1 MLASPTILLNAALS
15 FVPDRTIAVRGPDS
29 VAVVSPM
36 FNEEA
41 GAARA
46 LTALLA
52 QTEPLDEIVISING
66 GTDATAAEVRRT
78 LEEHDF
84 TPGSCERLPAFLASV
99 QRWHAEGS
107 STRIVVIEHHEPMS
121 KAESVNVAVLSKLA
135 TARRVLV
142 VDGDTVLDPGF
153 VAGIRDNFY
162 RFSVVRGRT
171 VDGRRTV
178 TSFVLEDHA
187 LQSGAVRSLRP
198 RGAGL
203 AAQLVWLARTGEY
216 AVSCVL
222 RSGQTRRLGRR
233 GPLARSRLF
242 TVVGCGFVA
251 RSDTFP
257 MPDDTRT
264 EDHDF
269 TLEVQNRD
277 EVVSRSSARALDHRG
292 FRLVIDGRETSFSE
306 HVGYDTEV
314 TVRTGA
320 SARFVDESVMYTED
334 PRHTGGLIRQLE
346 RWNGGAIEN
355 AWKRLARPRD
365 RARLRPNGRF
375 AIGSALVEN
384 ALGLSLVLVVPALL
398 GLRHGFAWSEN
409 LLTGLGAWLA
419 FDLAGCALL
428 TLIGLRRTR
437 RHGGRSPVTDGA
449 KARAGRVWSPLV
461 SSIVSAATAA
471 LVAVPLQVLRLV
483 NAVSYVAAVS
493 RTLPALTR
501 GRGNLSEP
509 RPEVG
514 ARTIATVTAARRPS
528 ITWERPAAVVTPAAY
543 ARTAGTA
550 LVLALVVMT
559 VFSSTALVASSTV
572 RPDRAAWR
580 LTYAKN
586 RVDMGSH
593 TLLPLASTPFAPESP
608 DGRVMM
614 LVGSERA
621 QARAPGARVVR
632 GAGPLAPLEP
642 RSGLSPFC
650 SPDRLA
656 GGESDRR
663 LVRGAG
669 VVGYTPLSPWGIL
682 VLARLAP
689 LLSHL
694 EEAASAYDVDADLLL
709 RVLLNESYLDPLA
722 VGPTEDLGLAQVTSD
737 SLTLLRSVSSDSSS
751 RFYNPSLIAPG
762 FSVFDP
768 AFSLC
773 AGAAK
778 LAWAVS
784 EPFGASDEVAYA
796 RYINPLV
803 GVARGRVADT
813 HVEAVAAMTALT
825 PLTEL
830 LGSTISAYRA
840 DKESVTE
847 EERRLLDVAE
857 DVRSGRLD
865 LAGAYRTT
873 AALVVEMQVLDVEL
887 YDQVLERLY
896 GAEPGSEADAGTIL
910 AMLPE
915 MKASSSSRAGP

>member
-1 MLASPTILLNAALS
+1 
-15 FVPDRTIAVRGPDS
+15 
-29 VAVVSPM
+29 
-36 FNEEA
+36 
-41 GAARA
+41 RA
-46 LTALLA
+46 LTSLLA
-52 QTEPLDEIVISING
+52 QSEPLDEIVISING
-66 GTDATAAEVRRT
+66 GTDETATEVRRT
-78 LEEHDF
+78 LEEHGF
-84 TPGSCERLPAFLASV
+84 APGTCEPLLAFLASV
-99 QRWHAEGS
+99 QRWHGENA

-121 KAESVNVAVLSKLA
+121 KADSVNVAVLSKLA
-135 TARRVLV
+135 TARRILV

-153 VAGIRDNFY
+153 VAGIKDNFY
-162 RFSVVRGRT
+162 RFSVVRSRSA
-171 VDGRRTV
+171 DGRSSV
-178 TSFVLEDHA
+178 TTFVVEDHA
-187 LQSGAVRSLRP
+187 LQSGAVRSQRP
-198 RGAGL
+198 RGAGV
-203 AAQLVWLARTGEY
+203 AAHLVWLARTGEY
-216 AVSCVL
+216 AVSGVL

-277 EVVSRSSARALDHRG
+277 EVISRSSARALDQRG
-292 FRLVIDGRETSFSE
+292 FRLVVDGRETSFSQ
-306 HVGYDTEV
+306 HIGYDTEV

-346 RWNGGAIEN
+346 RWNGGAVEN
-355 AWKRLARPRD
+355 AYKRLATPRH
-365 RARLRPNGRF
+365 RARLRSNVRF
-375 AIGSALVEN
+375 AVGSALFEN
-384 ALGLSLVLVVPALL
+384 ALGLSLVLVLPALL
-398 GLRHGFAWSEN
+398 GFRHGFAWSEN

-419 FDLAGCALL
+419 FDLVGCVAL
-428 TLIGLRRTR
+428 TLIGMHAAR
-437 RHGGRSPVTDGA
+437 RHVSQGRGIEGGRV
-449 KARAGRVWSPLV
+449 R
-461 SSIVSAATAA
+461 SSRRPSTALLAATAA
-471 LVAVPLQVLRLV
+471 VVAVPLQLLRLV

-501 GRGNLSEP
+501 GRSHAFEP
-509 RPEVG
+509 RSESVPS
-514 ARTIATVTAARRPS
+514 TTASAVRRPS
-528 ITWERPAAVVTPAAY
+528 VTWERPAAVVTPAAY

-580 LTYAKN
+580 LTYAKH
-586 RVDMGSH
+586 RVDMASH
-593 TLLPLASTPFAPESP
+593 TLLPVVVTSVVSEPV
-608 DGRVMM
+608 DGRVTMF
-614 LVGSERA
+614 VGSDLTP
-621 QARAPGARVVR
+621 ARVPGARVTR

-642 RSGLSPFC
+642 GSGLSPFC
-650 SPDRLA
+650 SPNLLVGA
-656 GGESDRR
+656 ENDRR
-663 LVRGAG
+663 LVQGAG
-669 VVGYTPLSPWGIL
+669 VAGYKPLSPWGIL

-737 SLTLLRSVSSDSSS
+737 SLTLLRSVSSDRDS

-784 EPFGASDEVAYA
+784 EPGGASDEVAYA

-803 GVARGRVADT
+803 GVVRGRVADT

-840 DKESVTE
+840 DPSSVTD
-847 EERRLLDVAE
+847 EERRLLEVAT

-865 LAGAYRTT
+865 LAEAYRTT
-873 AALVVEMQVLDVEL
+873 AALVVEMQVLDVDL
-887 YDQVLERLY
+887 YRAVLDRLY
-896 GAEPGSEADAGTIL
+896 GELGSEADAGTIL
-910 AMLPE
+910 ATLPE
-915 MKASSSSRAGP
+915 MKASNSSPSGP